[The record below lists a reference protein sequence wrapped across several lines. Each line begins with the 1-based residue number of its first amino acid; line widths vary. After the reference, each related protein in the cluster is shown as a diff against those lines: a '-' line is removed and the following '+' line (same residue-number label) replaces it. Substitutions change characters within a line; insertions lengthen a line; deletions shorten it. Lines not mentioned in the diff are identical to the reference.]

1 MQKKRKRIKKK
12 SPCSHLCEQ
21 GDCFTLCLCFDPY
34 DFLKYRY
41 NIKELTKEEAK
52 KELNVLEGEK
62 KEIEESLKKREY
74 VWELLEQR
82 IADLRKQL

>member
-1 MQKKRKRIKKK
+1 M
-12 SPCSHLCEQ
+12 
-21 GDCFTLCLCFDPY
+21 CLCFDPY

>member
-41 NIKELTKEEAK
+41 NIKELTKEETK
-52 KELNVLEGEK
+52 KELNVLDDNK
-62 KEIEESLKKREY
+62 KEIEEGLKKREY
-74 VWELLEQR
+74 VWDRLEQQ
-82 IADLRKQL
+82 IEYLVKQL